1 MIILVFNIPAGVY
14 FICAYAKQRNN
25 AARNGAPEDFSPHMK
40 SHRRL
45 NLILGAYSFTMLVTM
60 FVPGENISPSLVQ
73 AYFLLGMLEIIS
85 RLFSVY
91 ATTNLSKP
99 PNAVNAL
106 YITDY
111 EIPKEA
117 THDIISV
124 TDSMVIGKEPLIE
137 QRPFLKHFISLQGDE
152 GLAQNHEHLQSEDY
166 TLSHQ
171 EYSKLC
177 RACVPVCE
185 EGHQPWKSEGV
196 VGML

>member
-1 MIILVFNIPAGVY
+1 MIINIKPAGVY

-45 NLILGAYSFTMLVTM
+45 NLILVAYSFTMLVTM

-91 ATTNLSKP
+91 ATTNLIKP
-99 PNAVNAL
+99 PNAANAV
-106 YITDY
+106 YEADY
-111 EIPKEA
+111 EVPIEA

-124 TDSMVIGKEPLIE
+124 TDSMVIGKEPSIE
-137 QRPFLKHFISLQGDE
+137 LHPFLKRFIPLQGDE

-166 TLSHQ
+166 TLSHK
-171 EYSKLC
+171 EYSKLH
-177 RACVPVCE
+177 RACIAVCE
-185 EGHQPWKSEGV
+185 ERYQPWKSEGV

>member
-1 MIILVFNIPAGVY
+1 
-14 FICAYAKQRNN
+14 
-25 AARNGAPEDFSPHMK
+25 MK

-99 PNAVNAL
+99 PNAGNAM
-106 YITDY
+106 YIADY
-111 EIPKEA
+111 EVPEEA

-124 TDSMVIGKEPLIE
+124 ADSMVFGTEPSIE
-137 QRPFLKHFISLQGDE
+137 LHPFLKHFITQQGDE

-166 TLSHQ
+166 TLGHK

-185 EGHQPWKSEGV
+185 EGYQPWKSEGV
-196 VGML
+196 VGMP